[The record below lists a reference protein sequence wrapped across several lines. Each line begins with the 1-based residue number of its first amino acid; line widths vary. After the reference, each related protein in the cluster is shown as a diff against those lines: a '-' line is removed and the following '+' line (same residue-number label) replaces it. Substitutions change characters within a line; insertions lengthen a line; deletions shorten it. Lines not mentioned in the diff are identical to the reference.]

1 MALESEDSKQITNSV
16 IDILNACILTKGI
29 DITKLAT
36 FDIEYLFLNVRSKS
50 VGETID
56 VLITCPDDNTT
67 KVETKIDIDTIK
79 IKKDRKHKDI
89 IKIDDNI
96 SIKFKYPS
104 MDSFIENNFESNE
117 KSEVRNTL
125 DMITS
130 CMDVIF
136 NEEESWNASEST
148 KKELEDFIDQLNTK
162 QFKQIEDFFSTMPKL
177 THSVKVKNPNT
188 GVESSVIL
196 EGLAAFFN

>member
-1 MALESEDSKQITNSV
+1 
-16 IDILNACILTKGI
+16 
-29 DITKLAT
+29 
-36 FDIEYLFLNVRSKS
+36 
-50 VGETID
+50 
-56 VLITCPDDNTT
+56 
-67 KVETKIDIDTIK
+67 
-79 IKKDRKHKDI
+79 
-89 IKIDDNI
+89 
-96 SIKFKYPS
+96 
-104 MDSFIENNFESNE
+104 
-117 KSEVRNTL
+117 
-125 DMITS
+125 MITS

-177 THSVKVKNPNT
+177 THSIKVKNPNT